1 MAIDKIQSESIN
13 LADTFA
19 FTGTVTGAGGV
30 NTPFWDSRHTS
41 NQSISHDSYT
51 KLLFPDEVIDTASAF
66 DATNSKFVVPSGQA
80 GKYFISIS
88 YEMEVQTNPTY
99 AYIYING
106 SASNR
111 RFKMSSYSNRLA
123 MVVSLSVGDYVEGYT
138 YQASGGSVN
147 ALANRQIFQGFKII
161 E

>member
-1 MAIDKIQSESIN
+1 
-13 LADTFA
+13 
-19 FTGTVTGAGGV
+19 
-30 NTPFWDSRHTS
+30 
-41 NQSISHDSYT
+41 
-51 KLLFPDEVIDTASAF
+51 
-66 DATNSKFVVPSGQA
+66 
-80 GKYFISIS
+80 
-88 YEMEVQTNPTY
+88 MEVQTNPTY